1 MRFNEVIIKKTRALF
16 FAVLLAF
23 PLLGIHAQGDGVGLW
38 TDVEGE
44 TKLSKGLGLSFDAGY
59 RARDNFAAS
68 DRASVGVG
76 LSYKNKTLAPWLKV
90 DAGYTFI
97 YKNTPGKTTI
107 KYLTDGTTPKHM
119 NVDAA
124 YWGPRHRAT
133 ASLTG
138 SFKVGRF
145 KLSLRERYQY
155 TYRVATTCQRTRY
168 YYNPLYDLF
177 KDINPDIEEWYLN
190 EDATDED
197 YSYMTDAKNPKHY
210 HKLRSRFAASYDIRK
225 SKFEPFAEVEAFND
239 LTSNFALEKMRYTI
253 GTDYKLSKT
262 SKLSLYYRY
271 QSEFS
276 DDDDDETGGH
286 IVGLSYSFDF

>member
-1 MRFNEVIIKKTRALF
+1 MKTLRHIFCL
-16 FAVLLAF
+16 VLLAAPF
-23 PLLGIHAQGDGVGLW
+23 LSVLAQGEGVGFW

-44 TKLSKGLGLSFDAGY
+44 TKLAKGLGLSFDAGY
-59 RARDNFAAS
+59 RARDNFSAS

-76 LSYKNKTLAPWLKV
+76 LSYKNKTFAPWLKV

-107 KYLTDGTTPKHM
+107 KYMPDGTTPKHM

-133 ASLTG
+133 ASLSG
-138 SFKVGRF
+138 SFKAGRF

-155 TYRVATTCQRTRY
+155 TYRVATTCDRTRY
-168 YYNPLYDLF
+168 YYTANYDFLKQF
-177 KDINPDIEEWYLN
+177 DPTLEEWYLN
-190 EDATDED
+190 EDAADED

-239 LTSNFALEKMRYTI
+239 LTGNFALEKMRYTL
-253 GTDYKLSKT
+253 GADYKLSKT